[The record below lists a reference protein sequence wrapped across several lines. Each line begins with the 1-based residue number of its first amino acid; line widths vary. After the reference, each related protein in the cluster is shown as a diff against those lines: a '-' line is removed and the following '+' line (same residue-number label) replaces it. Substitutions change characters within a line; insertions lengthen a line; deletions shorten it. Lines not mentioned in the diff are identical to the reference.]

1 MKIDR
6 IEVIRGAVLFPKV
19 LKNGDRLDSIAE
31 FYSGPTKVLTV
42 DSVNTDPTTGW
53 AMNKGGI
60 LAESDLQTLPLRFLC
75 DYRADNGKKV
85 LFIYKATNERNNCIV
100 TARDLT
106 EDDRTL
112 VSLIP
117 NPAHGWKSIITS
129 VLFHSIGTDGDGS
142 HGCLTADGWRAIM
155 TFFEIGE
162 KGLFILKRS
171 PNWAA
176 PDEYRRAGEMA

>member
-6 IEVIRGAVLFPKV
+6 IEVIRGGKLFYKTMP
-19 LKNGDRLDSIAE
+19 NGDRLDSIAE
-31 FYSGPTKVLTV
+31 FYSGPVLVTKSE
-42 DSVNTDPTTGW
+42 DVNTDPTEGW
-53 AMNKGGI
+53 AGKKGGI
-60 LAESDLQTLPLRFLC
+60 LAESNLQPLPLRFIC

-106 EDDRTL
+106 KEDRTL

-117 NPAHGWKSIITS
+117 NAAQGMKNLIDA
-129 VLFHSIGTDGDGS
+129 VLFHSIGVTTDGS

-155 TFFEIGE
+155 AYFEIGD
-162 KGLFILKRS
+162 KGLLNLTRAQG
-171 PNWAA
+171 WDA
-176 PDEYRRAGEMA
+176 PDEYRQAGRIA